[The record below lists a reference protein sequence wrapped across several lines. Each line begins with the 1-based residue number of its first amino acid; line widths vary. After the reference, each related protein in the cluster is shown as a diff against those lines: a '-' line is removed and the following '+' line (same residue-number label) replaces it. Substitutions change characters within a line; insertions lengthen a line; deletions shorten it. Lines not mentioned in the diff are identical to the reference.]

1 MMTPKFLAHILRA
14 FQKCLLRLAR
24 RSASS
29 LSVFLSLL
37 RRIYTCRLKPGVRRL
52 TTQPRLSRGVLPPAL
67 ELDIAEEPLHTCSSL
82 LPPAEIQEVAR
93 EPLSSSDVPYE
104 TISRPSRRIVRENT
118 AMSLPETTTGY
129 PGTAGTNRHSSRS
142 SLILGMGESPTR
154 YATYTKR
161 VRSRRVTIYSPIAD
175 FYRRTTDPVTVP
187 LDLPSQ
193 AAPVSDPV
201 IGGHNIAVPCRNQE
215 PGPEQPGPE
224 VGMVY
229 DSPPIGLLVAEEV
242 RRHERYT
249 PRSCLPSQTIV
260 PAMTVKFPM
269 HDMAVPPGW
278 TTLVHPQGSRYFV
291 NAERRT
297 FTQMNICDEEIY
309 SDIRSFMDYLLRSLR
324 DESEDLELD
333 MAQVDLV
340 IEPKFSND
348 ADTVVCCYYF
358 ANHRDRCLFWLDE
371 YSTEDIPSECNG
383 VENLSHI
390 RLAIQAQY
398 WKHCDYFP
406 YLCPITENLV
416 DEVKDMLIYAECD
429 HLTSRHSTAPFD
441 VNETKEYISII
452 DSIKVH
458 PSPEQSMQRCHAAI
472 VIGRIMYAFSRNH
485 FINSH
490 GETCVRLA
498 FEQTV
503 HPYTPSLLI
512 VMVAPFLF
520 LDPVALV
527 RELHTIFVDN
537 TPSSERWNAF
547 NLNLNGQLQDSTL
560 LATVLLNAN
569 VGFLAINSV
578 DAGGR
583 SPTQVASYMSLVS
596 SLGSMIL
603 GLLLVSHNR
612 TMGQL
617 GTILQTEV
625 FLSGLGE
632 KERRLERLAIIY
644 SLPKTLLMWGMIFF
658 FAAFSVH
665 WWSPGD
671 ETTRA
676 VVGSVIMI
684 ALVMIMYGI
693 IRAKCGGDRWWRP
706 PVLLLAKI
714 GMELSACL
722 AVAGKQVMVFTGM
735 RKAHIVEDPRS
746 DTEGIVLAPPC
757 IPARHEADIPGR
769 SASHPTTPPRFKP
782 ELPSPDNR
790 EHRPNS
796 SIPSTQSSKPTAFV
810 DSPLQPHD
818 GISAHPPSDPHTS
831 SGGLPGAGSLQQI
844 QEIQFIFRSTAEA
857 RYEPD
862 AAPLGVPGFSRT
874 EEMEVVNYTANVVE
888 EPGEIEHA
896 DPSSS

>member
-1 MMTPKFLAHILRA
+1 MPPRFLAHILRA
-14 FQKCLLRLAR
+14 FQKWLLRLAR
-24 RSASS
+24 QSASS

-37 RRIYTCRLKPGVRRL
+37 RRFATCRSKPGVRRSPA
-52 TTQPRLSRGVLPPAL
+52 QPRLSRGAGVPQPL
-67 ELDIAEEPLHTCSSL
+67 EMDIEEDSYTCSSL
-82 LPPAEIQEVAR
+82 LPPGEMQEVAR
-93 EPLSSSDVPYE
+93 EPLSPSDIPYE
-104 TISRPSRRIVRENT
+104 TIFRPSRRIVRENT
-118 AMSLPETTTGY
+118 SMSLPETTIGY
-129 PGTAGTNRHSSRS
+129 PGAAGTTGRGSRS
-142 SLILGMGESPTR
+142 SLILSMGESPTR

-161 VRSRRVTIYSPIAD
+161 VRSRRVTIYSSVAD
-175 FYRRTTDPVTVP
+175 LHRISTSPDAVP
-187 LDLPSQ
+187 LDFPSQ
-193 AAPVSDPV
+193 AAPISDPV
-201 IGGHNIAVPCRNQE
+201 IGCHNIASPCSDEQSR
-215 PGPEQPGPE
+215 PEQPGPG

-242 RRHERYT
+242 RRYERYI
-249 PRSCLPSQTIV
+249 PRSSLPSQIIV

-309 SDIRSFMDYLLRSLR
+309 SDIRHFMDYLLRSLR

-340 IEPKFSND
+340 IEPKVSTD

-371 YSTEDIPSECNG
+371 YSTEDILSECNG

-406 YLCPITENLV
+406 CLCPITQSLV
-416 DEVKDMLIYAECD
+416 DEVKDMLIYAGCD

-441 VNETKEYISII
+441 VIETKDYISII

-458 PSPEQSMQRCHAAI
+458 PADQRMQRCHAAI

-490 GETCVRLA
+490 GENCVRLA

-512 VMVAPFLF
+512 VIIAPFLF

-537 TPSSERWNAF
+537 TPSSERWNVF

-578 DAGGR
+578 DVGGR
-583 SPTQVASYMSLVS
+583 SPIQVASYMSLVS

-603 GLLLVSHNR
+603 GLLLASHNR

-617 GTILQTEV
+617 GTVLETEV
-625 FLSGLGE
+625 FLSGLRE

-671 ETTRA
+671 QTTRA

-684 ALVMIMYGI
+684 ALAMILYGI
-693 IRAKCGGDRWWRP
+693 IRAKCGGDRWWRL
-706 PVLLLAKI
+706 PVLLLARI
-714 GMELSACL
+714 GAELSIYL
-722 AVAGKQVMVFTGM
+722 ADAGEQVMVFIGM
-735 RKAHIVEDPRS
+735 RKAHIVQDPRS
-746 DTEGIVLAPPC
+746 NTEGIVLAPLS
-757 IPARHEADIPGR
+757 IPARHFQINAEADIPER
-769 SASHPTTPPRFKP
+769 SASHPTTPPDFQP
-782 ELPSPDNR
+782 EIPSPDDYA
-790 EHRPNS
+790 NS
-796 SIPSTQSSKPTAFV
+796 SIPPTRLSQPTSSV
-810 DSPLQPHD
+810 NSPLKPHD
-818 GISAHPPSDPHTS
+818 NTNQHNS
-831 SGGLPGAGSLQQI
+831 SGVSSLQQI
-844 QEIQFIFRSTAEA
+844 QGTQFIFRSSVEA

-862 AAPLGVPGFSRT
+862 AAPLGVPDFSCT
-874 EEMEVVNYTANVVE
+874 EEMEVVHYTANVVE
-888 EPGEIEHA
+888 EPEALEHPQ
-896 DPSSS
+896 PSPS